1 MKTESVKYFR
11 ILIDKKITW
20 EQQIN
25 HVSLKL
31 NKVNAM
37 LSLKLNKVNA
47 MLSNLRYV
55 LDIKTVRSVYYAIF
69 ELHLWYAS
77 LVWAQNASSVKRFH
91 LLQRKSLR
99 IMFFQ
104 CKNFFTLPLFKMS
117 KILKSFHKTAH
128 ENCFFSANL

>member
-1 MKTESVKYFR
+1 MEKDFMKAESVKYFR

-37 LSLKLNKVNA
+37 LSLKLNKANA

-69 ELHLWYAS
+69 ELHL
-77 LVWAQNASSVKRFH
+77 
-91 LLQRKSLR
+91 
-99 IMFFQ
+99 
-104 CKNFFTLPLFKMS
+104 
-117 KILKSFHKTAH
+117 
-128 ENCFFSANL
+128 